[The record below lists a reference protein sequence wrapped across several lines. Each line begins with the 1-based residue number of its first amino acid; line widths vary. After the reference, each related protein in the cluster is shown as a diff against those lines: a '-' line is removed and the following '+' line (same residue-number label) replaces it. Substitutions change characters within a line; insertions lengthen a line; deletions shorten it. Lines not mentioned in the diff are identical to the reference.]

1 MKHFDKEAVEKI
13 IEYSTRMSDSK
24 DKLTARFNKVVE
36 LVYESDAVSDEN
48 NHFVTKEDV
57 QKAINQK
64 VYRNNKFV
72 RLRKSN
78 LK

>member
-1 MKHFDKEAVEKI
+1 
-13 IEYSTRMSDSK
+13 MSDSK

-48 NHFVTKEDV
+48 NKFVTKEDV

-64 VYRNNKFV
+64 VYRNN
-72 RLRKSN
+72 N
-78 LK
+78 